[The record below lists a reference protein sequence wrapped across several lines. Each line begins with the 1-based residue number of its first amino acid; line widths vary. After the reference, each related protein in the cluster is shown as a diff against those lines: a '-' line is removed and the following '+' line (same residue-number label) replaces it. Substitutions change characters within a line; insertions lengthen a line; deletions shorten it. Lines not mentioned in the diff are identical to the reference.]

1 MTVMQ
6 KGQGIDNFFLNMFGF
21 LYRKSDYFSDP
32 QNSWSYVE
40 NNYKKYQKKF
50 EERKEKEAKKKKK
63 EQTSQ
68 PTQSSNSSQSATV
81 KEITPEEYER
91 KKRLEKERKE
101 REDKEEDTD
110 NSSSK
115 ETTSITKKEGKGKE
129 GKEEKDENK
138 LKEGTVRP
146 DKGNGGHTDKYRW
159 SQNDIKEISVIIPVP
174 METKGKD
181 IKCNFDAKNFSLQ
194 IRENTPIINGEFDQL
209 IKPDSLLWTLDEE
222 KGEKFIMVTF
232 EKFNNMSWWECFI
245 KGDQPIDTTKINP
258 EASKVSDIEDPEMK
272 AQIEKL
278 MFDTQQKAQGLPGS
292 DELKN
297 RDMMSNFMKAHP
309 EMDFSKAKFG

>member
-1 MTVMQ
+1 L
-6 KGQGIDNFFLNMFGF
+6 K
-21 LYRKSDYFSDP
+21 
-32 QNSWSYVE
+32 
-40 NNYKKYQKKF
+40 
-50 EERKEKEAKKKKK
+50 KEKKKKQKKKKK

-68 PTQSSNSSQSATV
+68 STTQPTSKESATV

-101 REDKEEDTD
+101 REEKEEDNED
-110 NSSSK
+110 IK
-115 ETTSITKKEGKGKE
+115 ETTTVSKKEGK

-146 DKGNGGHTDKYRW
+146 DKGNGGHTDRYRW

-174 METKGKD
+174 SDTKGKD
-181 IKCNFDAKNFSLQ
+181 IKCVYDAKNFSLQ
-194 IRENTPIINGEFDQL
+194 VKDNTPIINGEFDQL
-209 IKPDSLLWTLDEE
+209 IKPDSLLWTVDEE
-222 KGEKFIMVTF
+222 KNEKFILVTF

-292 DELKN
+292 DEMKN